1 MEKRIRNIEHATVL
15 ALVDQV
21 ACQPGQIVSKTLAQN
36 SYYSL
41 TLFAFDKGEEIGTHD
56 SNGDALVTTLE
67 GTARVT
73 INGTDFTLN
82 TGESITC
89 LQKSLTPSLRRN
101 ASRCSCLF
109 YSPARN
115 KLQRSSPACRGSFAS
130 AASPPPNAI
139 SSFHTVLSEKGTTCL
154 S

>member
-1 MEKRIRNIEHATVL
+1 MQGK
-15 ALVDQV
+15 ALS
-21 ACQPGQIVSKTLAQN
+21 CPPEFS
-36 SYYSL
+36 
-41 TLFAFDKGEEIGTHD
+41 
-56 SNGDALVTTLE
+56 
-67 GTARVT
+67 
-73 INGTDFTLN
+73 
-82 TGESITC
+82 
-89 LQKSLTPSLRRN
+89 TPHMRRN

-139 SSFHTVLSEKGTTCL
+139 SSFHTVLPEKGTTCL